1 MKQLRALLFTTLL
14 LVSSLAL
21 SAQTTKYAAIIKAL
35 GQTELLDE
43 DRRTQL
49 ATLLV
54 QDSALSLPMELDLG
68 AKLLAVSEH
77 SLRLQTSP
85 VGTAELRLLPL
96 TSTSGQGPLT
106 ALIETVSSPQVDA
119 RISFLSASGEA
130 LPSTTLLRL
139 PSSEDFLRGL
149 QLPMS
154 TASDRLRELLYPLH
168 YELSWAQ
175 GTSAP
180 TLIVRPTLLLSEEDK
195 QSDELKALIAQLPAL
210 TTTWGGQSFAPFVRA
225 TNP

>member
-1 MKQLRALLFTTLL
+1 MKQLRTLLFTALL

-21 SAQTTKYAAIIKAL
+21 NAQTTKYAAIIKAL

-49 ATLLV
+49 ATLLA
-54 QDSALSLPMELDLG
+54 QDSALSLPLELDLG

-85 VGTAELRLLPL
+85 VGTAELRLLSL
-96 TSTSGQGPLT
+96 TSGQGPLT

-168 YELSWAQ
+168 FELSWAQ
-175 GTSAP
+175 GTSVP

>member
-1 MKQLRALLFTTLL
+1 MKQLRALLFTALL

-49 ATLLV
+49 ATLLA

-96 TSTSGQGPLT
+96 ASGQGLLT
-106 ALIETVSSPQVDA
+106 TLIETVSSPQVDA

>member
-1 MKQLRALLFTTLL
+1 MKQLRVLLFTALL

-21 SAQTTKYAAIIKAL
+21 NAQTTKYAAIIKAL

-49 ATLLV
+49 ATLLA
-54 QDSALSLPMELDLG
+54 QDSALSLPLELDLG

-85 VGTAELRLLPL
+85 VGTAELRLLSL
-96 TSTSGQGPLT
+96 TSGQGPLT

>member
-1 MKQLRALLFTTLL
+1 MKQLRVLLFTALL

-49 ATLLV
+49 ATLLA

-96 TSTSGQGPLT
+96 TSGQDPLT

-175 GTSAP
+175 GTSVP

>member
-43 DRRTQL
+43 DRRTQI
-49 ATLLV
+49 ATLLA

-96 TSTSGQGPLT
+96 TSGQGPLT

>member
-21 SAQTTKYAAIIKAL
+21 NAQTTKYAAIIKAL

-49 ATLLV
+49 ATLLA

-96 TSTSGQGPLT
+96 TSGQGPLT

-130 LPSTTLLRL
+130 LPSTKLLRL

>member
-1 MKQLRALLFTTLL
+1 MKQLRVLLFTALL

-49 ATLLV
+49 ATLLA

-96 TSTSGQGPLT
+96 TSGQDPLT

-175 GTSAP
+175 GTSVP

-195 QSDELKALIAQLPAL
+195 RSDELKALIAQLPAL